1 MANKVGTQLLMNTRS
16 KERAQTLAIV
26 RGEAQAEM
34 FRTLVDRALPL
45 LEAEH
50 ADDVN
55 VLLSR
60 LRSIGADTASAVDTL
75 CKSKINFETV
85 REMSDAQLKRV
96 LGV

>member
-16 KERAQTLAIV
+16 KERAQALAIV

-50 ADDVN
+50 ADEIN
-55 VLLSR
+55 ALLSR
-60 LRSIGADTASAVDTL
+60 LRSIGADTGSAVDTL
-75 CKSKINFETV
+75 CKAKIHFETV